1 MLKTNLNFTYMK
13 KRIKLSE
20 NCVNESLLYFYF
32 SFVVHQLFAKLP
44 QRQKVQ
50 NKPLNS
56 LNIERIIEVWRRN
69 CWSEEVEK
77 RTYPTHYH
85 THTPS
90 TFITNQTLL
99 ISITA
104 SFSTTK
110 DLFYAHIIPISI
122 YSIQFL
128 YTKDIKILYIYL
140 SLCI

>member
-56 LNIERIIEVWRRN
+56 LNIERIIEVR
-69 CWSEEVEK
+69 
-77 RTYPTHYH
+77 
-85 THTPS
+85 
-90 TFITNQTLL
+90 
-99 ISITA
+99 
-104 SFSTTK
+104 
-110 DLFYAHIIPISI
+110 
-122 YSIQFL
+122 
-128 YTKDIKILYIYL
+128 
-140 SLCI
+140 